1 MFTFVINLLLKIEIF
16 NPYQLKS
23 IDYDSKLVCQLNG
36 KELMIKLSKDK
47 LWSVVLFDRELF
59 SDWEEFTYIS
69 HKTFNR
75 KPCSIN
81 KLLIAN
87 QLITKHLKNDH

>member
-1 MFTFVINLLLKIEIF
+1 MFNLHFFLKYKIF

-23 IDYDSKLVCQLNG
+23 IDNDSKLVCQIDNI
-36 KELMIKLSKDK
+36 EYMIFVNKDK
-47 LWSVVLFDRELF
+47 NWSVILLKRELF

-69 HKTFNR
+69 HKEMIS
-75 KPCSIN
+75 KPHWIT

-87 QLITKHLKNDH
+87 QLITKHLKK